1 MQYTYI
7 FDTSALKSAKSDK
20 IKEIS
25 KRERIALSPISIYE
39 LVCHLDET
47 KNEEDTFARQKGN
60 LIKSKSFEILHEPF
74 ANCATT
80 IGISGVVN
88 PTRFE
93 EPPVLTQLIE
103 QLEKSKTLE
112 EFHTKEVTFPNE
124 DIGRIRDVAANARKT
139 FGEEN
144 NRYIKHIN
152 TLHQIIEKI
161 GGYGNIDAKAFVKI
175 CESGAASFFDNVD
188 KLLAAKVF
196 ASTYAYM
203 GYKLARLLKYQ
214 GNNIPKNDTED
225 SFICL
230 HLNLIEPIALV
241 TNDSGTI
248 DALEVAFKAYREA
261 GGNEGDSYLLARV
274 IRLKDFFKEVLI
286 ARPETP
292 AL

>member
-7 FDTSALKSAKSDK
+7 FDTSALKSAKGVK
-20 IKEIS
+20 VKEIS
-25 KRERIALSPISIYE
+25 KREQIALSPISIYE

-47 KNEEDTFARQKGN
+47 KNGEDTFARQKGY
-60 LIKSKSFEILHEPF
+60 LRKCKLFEILHEPF

-80 IGISGVVN
+80 IGISGAVN

-93 EPPVLTQLIE
+93 EPHVLTQLIE
-103 QLEKSKTLE
+103 QLEESKTLE
-112 EFHTKEVTFPNE
+112 EFYSKEVTFPNE
-124 DIGRIRDVAANARKT
+124 DIGQIRDVAANARKT

-144 NRYIKHIN
+144 NRYIKHMN

-175 CESGAASFFDNVD
+175 CGSGAASFFDNVD

-196 ASTYAYM
+196 VSTYAYI
-203 GYKLARLLKYQ
+203 GYKLARLLEYQ

-230 HLNLIEPIALV
+230 HLNLVEPIALV
-241 TNDSGTI
+241 TNDRGTI
-248 DALEVAFKAYREA
+248 DALKVAFNAYRKAE
-261 GGNEGDSYLLARV
+261 GNEGDSTLLARV
-274 IRLKDFFKEVLI
+274 IRLEDFYKEVLVI
-286 ARPETP
+286 
-292 AL
+292 